1 MLNEKQHA
9 FIAAQYYRLI
19 HELDPAGAERVFL
32 FCTRKYAE
40 ERGAR
45 MAQRALR
52 DGRDLTLGTY
62 MSYGE
67 WEYTDPDFSQSEI
80 IETAP
85 DHHYLVH
92 KCPWSTQFYEMG
104 ALDCAKSYC
113 RDLDLS
119 IARGFNP
126 DADFE
131 VRSTMHT
138 AGVCE
143 FVLHGAGEKPRAPR
157 DRKNQRPFAYHCG
170 HPLSTFDR
178 CVRNIYGD
186 RGRDMT
192 AEVER
197 RFGDQYGADAL
208 VELLDNK
215 SRDFLDI
222 NA

>member
-9 FIAAQYYRLI
+9 FIVAQYYRLL
-19 HELDPAGAERVFL
+19 HETDPAGAERVFL

-52 DGRDLTLGTY
+52 DGCELTLGTY

-67 WEYTDPDFSQSEI
+67 WEYTDPSFTQSDVV
-80 IETAP
+80 ETSP
-85 DHHYLVH
+85 DHHYLVK
-92 KCPWSTQFYEMG
+92 KCPWSTQFRDMD

-126 DADFE
+126 DANFE

-138 AGVCE
+138 AGVCD
-143 FVLHGAGEKPRAPR
+143 FVLHGAGEKPRSPR
-157 DRKNQRPFAYHCG
+157 NPDNQRPFAYHCA
-170 HPLSTFDR
+170 HLLTTFDR
-178 CVRNIYGD
+178 CLRNIYGA
-186 RGRDMT
+186 RGSAMT

-197 RFGDQYGADAL
+197 RFGEQYGSDAL
-208 VELLDNK
+208 QELRDNK
-215 SRDFLDI
+215 SRDFFDI

>member
-52 DGRDLTLGTY
+52 DGCELTLGTY

-67 WEYTDPDFSQSEI
+67 WEYTDPSFSENEVL
-80 IETAP
+80 ETAP

-92 KCPWSTQFYEMG
+92 KCPWNTQFSEMG
-104 ALDCAKSYC
+104 AMDCAESYC

-119 IARGFNP
+119 LARGFNP
-126 DADFE
+126 DVHFE
-131 VRSTMHT
+131 TRSTMHS
-138 AGVCE
+138 AGVCD
-143 FVLHGAGEKPRAPR
+143 FTLHGAGEKPRPPR
-157 DRKNQRPFAYHCG
+157 DKNNQRPFAFHCG
-170 HPLSTFDR
+170 HLLATFAR
-178 CVRNIYGD
+178 CVGNIYGS
-186 RGRDMT
+186 RGYAAT

-197 RFGDQYGADAL
+197 RFGEQYGQEAL
-208 VELLDNK
+208 GELLANK
-215 SRDFLDI
+215 ARDFSSI